1 MYVCMYVYIH
11 KYKYKYIYIYI
22 YIYTYI
28 YKWYVNKCNDAVGM
42 LNRSVAITTMIL
54 VAILIL

>member
-1 MYVCMYVYIH
+1 MYVCMYIYIN
-11 KYKYKYIYIYI
+11 IYIYI
-22 YIYTYI
+22 YIHIYIYIYI

>member
-1 MYVCMYVYIH
+1 MYVCMYIYINININIYIH
-11 KYKYKYIYIYI
+11 IYIH
-22 YIYTYI
+22 I